1 MDNISI
7 KEIIKNNNSFL
18 DNINQ
23 NLHNAGILF
32 DERINIIIYLLNQK
46 ILNLSINATSVQLK
60 KYKID
65 KLIITNIKGILEK
78 LSLSKEELFQK
89 VFMYYGSK
97 YLKKELDQFYT
108 PLTIGNFCCN
118 LCIQNKNIIDP
129 AAGTGDLAIYY
140 KGAIDLWDVSN
151 EVTEMAKMNYKF
163 QNIQSTIE
171 TIDSLKNHDKNNNS
185 YEYCLLNPPFGSK
198 TITTDETILTH
209 YELGR
214 GKKKQELGI
223 LFIERSMNLL
233 KAGGILYAIVP
244 SGYLGNSNKPF
255 VELRKYL
262 LQHRMLA
269 ILRLPQNCFSRSG
282 TGVSTYL
289 LIIEKTKTKIDESYD
304 ILIEDVSE
312 IGYDLHKKNTPHK
325 YKKENNIYMLTENN
339 EPIIL
344 NDFDTIDNKLQQ
356 FSYDNNITQLR
367 SSNNLTGY
375 YTMNTKEL
383 NDRYILDIGRYL
395 KNYKDAIGKL
405 EGEKSIKHYLIN
417 DYSNKFEINNEEQ
430 YTYIDIKEVN
440 TPFYNGKEMNGS
452 DLPSRAK
459 HQLKKNDIIISK
471 LKGNISF
478 SLILEDIDNLIC
490 TNGFCV
496 LRPKDEKSM
505 VIIFGNLFSKDFKIQ
520 HNALTTGSIMESL
533 SDGEI
538 KNIVI
543 DSKIDTEKYKKIIN
557 SLITLKEELKDLSN

>member
-233 KAGGILYAIVP
+233 KAGGILCNRSI
-244 SGYLGNSNKPF
+244 
-255 VELRKYL
+255 
-262 LQHRMLA
+262 
-269 ILRLPQNCFSRSG
+269 RLSW
-282 TGVSTYL
+282 
-289 LIIEKTKTKIDESYD
+289 
-304 ILIEDVSE
+304 
-312 IGYDLHKKNTPHK
+312 
-325 YKKENNIYMLTENN
+325 
-339 EPIIL
+339 
-344 NDFDTIDNKLQQ
+344 
-356 FSYDNNITQLR
+356 
-367 SSNNLTGY
+367 
-375 YTMNTKEL
+375 
-383 NDRYILDIGRYL
+383 
-395 KNYKDAIGKL
+395 
-405 EGEKSIKHYLIN
+405 
-417 DYSNKFEINNEEQ
+417 
-430 YTYIDIKEVN
+430 
-440 TPFYNGKEMNGS
+440 
-452 DLPSRAK
+452 
-459 HQLKKNDIIISK
+459 
-471 LKGNISF
+471 
-478 SLILEDIDNLIC
+478 
-490 TNGFCV
+490 
-496 LRPKDEKSM
+496 
-505 VIIFGNLFSKDFKIQ
+505 
-520 HNALTTGSIMESL
+520 
-533 SDGEI
+533 
-538 KNIVI
+538 
-543 DSKIDTEKYKKIIN
+543 
-557 SLITLKEELKDLSN
+557 